1 MSDNPCTEFAGKQS
15 QYLDG
20 NQVELAVDP
29 QGKRTTIVRRR
40 TARYP
45 PGAFVNLDPQKRPTQ
60 EEKSA
65 PGERKPNSI
74 PATGERKPNPPRAT
88 GDREPNQQKNSR
100 DRNIP
105 TRNHNYDETP
115 GMEYE
120 ECKHLLP
127 KGPTYVPEF
136 IIKEEKHNL
145 LQFIDSRRWN
155 DDLGRRTH

>member
-20 NQVELAVDP
+20 NQVEPAEDP
-29 QGKRTTIVRRR
+29 QGKRKTIVRRR
-40 TARYP
+40 AARDP
-45 PGAFVNLDPQKRPTQ
+45 SGTFVNLDPQKRPAQ

-65 PGERKPNSI
+65 PGERKPNPI

-100 DRNIP
+100 SLNIP

-120 ECKHLLP
+120 ECRHLLP
-127 KGPTYVPEF
+127 KGLTYVPDF
-136 IIKEEKHNL
+136 RPKKEEHDL
-145 LQFIDSRRWN
+145 LQFIDSRK
-155 DDLGRRTH
+155 